1 MSGGHDSRSGLPAT
15 PREIAAA
22 LRLLTRMANVMVG
35 DAALDPEDAAA
46 MKQYGHL
53 LLGMVAGFECIV
65 YPYPV
70 DQSAEVGYRV
80 AQSLARG
87 GTPWV

>member
-1 MSGGHDSRSGLPAT
+1 MSHATNTLPAS
-15 PREIAAA
+15 PREIAAT

-35 DAALDPEDAAA
+35 DAVLDPEDQKHMAE
-46 MKQYGHL
+46 YGHL